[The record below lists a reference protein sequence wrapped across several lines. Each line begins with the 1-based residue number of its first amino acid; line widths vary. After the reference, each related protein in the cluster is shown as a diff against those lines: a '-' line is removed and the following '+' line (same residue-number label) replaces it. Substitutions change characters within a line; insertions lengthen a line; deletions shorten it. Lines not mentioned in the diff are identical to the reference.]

1 MANTQKTGDDEVYKP
16 TSEWKEEPENNILTV
31 HLPDFTRE
39 QLKITCVKSS
49 RVVRVHGDRKLANNK
64 WSRFNE
70 AFPVPDNCKIDK
82 IHAKWHN
89 ESLIVT
95 MPKENITP
103 IAPEEELKTPKV
115 KEPTNIAQQPLPS
128 KQRDAATTGSSISE
142 EQNEKKSSAIVSPPK
157 ATPSIH
163 GEKQT
168 DGKRVVDAHQ
178 KDEKDTKP
186 QKGTEETSQKLS
198 SISNTSTKQKT
209 DDDDKT
215 VVPKPDKLVEHKE
228 KSEDKIKETTPKLK
242 KPENVV
248 MHTKSI
254 TTEKKEEKKGK
265 TEGKKSNIAADAWK
279 ALMEQP
285 EERQLIINM
294 GVAVLVIVALGAYIS
309 YSFATKS
316 KTSKS

>member
-1 MANTQKTGDDEVYKP
+1 MANTHKTGDDEVYKP
-16 TSEWKEEPENNILTV
+16 TSEWKEELENYTLTV
-31 HLPDFTRE
+31 HLPDFTKE
-39 QLKITCVKSS
+39 QIKITCVKSS
-49 RVVRVHGDRKLANNK
+49 RMVRVHGDRKLANNK

-70 AFPVPDNCKIDK
+70 AFPIPDNCKIDK

-95 MPKENITP
+95 MPKEYITP
-103 IAPEEELKTPKV
+103 IAPKEELKTPKV
-115 KEPTNIAQQPLPS
+115 KEPTNIAQQPLLS
-128 KQRDAATTGSSISE
+128 EQGDAATTGSSISE
-142 EQNEKKSSAIVSPPK
+142 EQNEKKSSVIVSPPK

-215 VVPKPDKLVEHKE
+215 VVPKADKLVEHKE
-228 KSEDKIKETTPKLK
+228 KSEDKIKQTPPKL
-242 KPENVV
+242 KPENVD
-248 MHTKSI
+248 TKSI

-265 TEGKKSNIAADAWK
+265 TEEKKSNIAADAWK
-279 ALMEQP
+279 AVMEQP